1 MNWLVLKRLV
11 RSAIFAA
18 GVALLALPA
27 LGLENSAPFGFW
39 GWLDKHPETLVRLK
53 GCERNPSPLSI

>member
-27 LGLENSAPFGFW
+27 LGLEDSAPFGFL
-39 GWLDKHPETLVRLK
+39 GTARQDPETLVRLK